1 MNPIFVIEHLEPQLW
16 KWCRFEY
23 ENMSKIVGK
32 TNLLFTNIKRKNKFL
47 ESIGKTEKKRIFE
60 LGLDEKKFC
69 ILDPEAKEILKPEDV
84 KKFDYF
90 IFGGI
95 LGDNPPR
102 KRTGPEL
109 SVFMPNVEKRHIGDK
124 QMSTDNAVLTTK
136 LILDGK
142 KFEEINFV
150 DEPEL
155 QFEEFRFLELPYRYV
170 NVGTKEK
177 PKPQMSEKL
186 FKFLKNKKGF

>member
-1 MNPIFVIEHLEPQLW
+1 MKNIFVIEHLEPKLW
-16 KWCRFEY
+16 KWCKFEY
-23 ENMSKIVGK
+23 ENMSKMVGK
-32 TNLLFTNIKRKNKFL
+32 TNILFTNIKRKNPFL

-60 LGLDEKKFC
+60 LGIDEKKLC
-69 ILDPEAKEILKPEDV
+69 ILDPEAKEILKPEDA
-84 KKFDYF
+84 KKFEYF

-95 LGDNPPR
+95 LGDHPPR

-109 SVFMPNVEKRHIGDK
+109 SVFMPNVEKRHIGDR

-136 LILDGK
+136 LVLGGK
-142 KFEEINFV
+142 KFEEIDFI
-150 DEPEL
+150 DDPEI
-155 QFEEFRFLELPYRYV
+155 EMGEFRYLDLPYRYV

-186 FKFLKNKKGF
+186 FNFLKNKKGF

>member
-1 MNPIFVIEHLEPQLW
+1 MNKIFVIEHLEPQLW
-16 KWCRFEY
+16 KWCKFEY

-32 TNLLFTNIKRKNKFL
+32 QNILFTNIKRKNSFL

-60 LGLDEKKFC
+60 IGLDQKKFC
-69 ILDPEAKEILKPEDV
+69 ILDPDAKEILTPEDA

-95 LGDNPPR
+95 LGDHPPR

-109 SVFMPNVEKRHIGDK
+109 SSFMPNVEKRHIGNL

-136 LILDGK
+136 MILDGK
-142 KFEEINFV
+142 RFEEIEFV
-150 DEPEL
+150 DSPEL
-155 QFEEFRFLELPYRYV
+155 EMGKFRFLELPYRYV
-170 NVGTKEK
+170 NVGAKEK
-177 PKPQMSEKL
+177 PIPQMSKKL
-186 FKFLKNKKGF
+186 FQFLKNKKGF